1 MAVAATPDIRATVVA
16 EITATAIAQPTST
29 PTATATPDFE
39 ATVVAKFIAT
49 AIALATATTT
59 PTPTPTA
66 TNTPTPTPTPTHTA
80 TPTPTATNTPTPT
93 VTATP
98 TPTSTHTPTPTP
110 TATATPTPTPTPT
123 HTATP
128 TPTATN
134 TPTPTVT
141 ATPTPTSTPTLSAM
155 VEEVT
160 PGVVQIVAGS
170 NRGSG
175 FIIDADGWVVTNEHV
190 VRGFHTVT
198 VWVVGGESYTG
209 RVLGI
214 DEVADLAVVE
224 ILASH
229 KFDPVELGDSDTL
242 AVGEEVTVVGFPISD
257 RLGSAPTISRGI
269 VSAKRLSGEIDQIQ
283 TDAAINPGNSGGPLF
298 NRAGRVVGVNTSKFE
313 EVDGRPIDRIGLAI
327 AINEVK
333 DRLEALMRGVSVRAI
348 TTPTPQVEFR
358 KYSKDSIRLEHDDD
372 GFIEASDVFSGARN
386 FMIRANFDVPYP
398 RSTGGWDV
406 GFIFRK
412 SGGGNLQYLAITNS
426 GSYAHRVRKNGE
438 DALLSSGT
446 VSNWNE
452 DSGLDN
458 HISLVVV
465 EGRGWLFVDHKLVT
479 DLDVSEG
486 SNAGELEIATGIFRG
501 NEVIGETTIVTDVN
515 AEEVGVLFGPT
526 AGELDKDSSS
536 IAIEPARLNVP
547 WAYASAELRVPAG
560 VDDWS
565 CGFSFRSVDEEDYL
579 VFRIV
584 SSGWWRVSHATDSGE
599 GWRTLEEGNALD
611 IDVDDPILNRLE
623 VLFIGEVAAV
633 YVNDKLLGTAN
644 ISSVPSSGDIKLGHG
659 YSRVDSHSAA
669 QYENYTVWGT
679 R

>member
-1 MAVAATPDIRATVVA
+1 
-16 EITATAIAQPTST
+16 
-29 PTATATPDFE
+29 
-39 ATVVAKFIAT
+39 
-49 AIALATATTT
+49 
-59 PTPTPTA
+59 
-66 TNTPTPTPTPTHTA
+66 
-80 TPTPTATNTPTPT
+80 
-93 VTATP
+93 
-98 TPTSTHTPTPTP
+98 
-110 TATATPTPTPTPT
+110 
-123 HTATP
+123 
-128 TPTATN
+128 
-134 TPTPTVT
+134 
-141 ATPTPTSTPTLSAM
+141 M

-170 NRGSG
+170 ARGSG

-257 RLGSAPTISRGI
+257 RLGSAPTITRGI
-269 VSAKRLSGEIDQIQ
+269 VSAKRLSGEMIDQIQ

-298 NRAGRVVGVNTSKFE
+298 DRGGKVVGVNTSKYE

-333 DRLEALMRGVSVRAI
+333 DRLEALMRGVSVRAT

-358 KYSKDSIRLEHDDD
+358 KFSRDRIQLEHDDD

-386 FMIRANFDVPYP
+386 FMISANFDVPYP

-412 SGGGNLQYLAITNS
+412 SGGGNLQYLAITDS
-426 GSYAHRVRKNGE
+426 GSYSYRVRKNGE
-438 DALLSSGT
+438 DTLISSGT
-446 VSNWNE
+446 VSGWNR

-458 HISLVVV
+458 HIWLVVV

-486 SNAGELEIATGIFRG
+486 SNAGDLEIATGIFKG

-515 AEEVGVLFGPT
+515 AEEVGVLFGPA
-526 AGELDKDSSS
+526 AGELNKDSSS
-536 IAIEPARLNVP
+536 ITVKPARLNVS

-560 VDDWS
+560 VDNWS

-579 VFRIV
+579 VFRII
-584 SSGWWRVSHATDSGE
+584 SSGWWRVSYATDSGE
-599 GWRTLEEGNALD
+599 GWRTLEEGYSLD

-633 YVNDKLLGTAN
+633 YVNDKLMGTAN
-644 ISSVPSSGDIKLGHG
+644 ISSVPGSGDIKLGHG
-659 YSRVDSHSAA
+659 YSNVDSYSAA
-669 QYENYTVWGT
+669 QYENYTVWGNPDSGGWAP
-679 R
+679 